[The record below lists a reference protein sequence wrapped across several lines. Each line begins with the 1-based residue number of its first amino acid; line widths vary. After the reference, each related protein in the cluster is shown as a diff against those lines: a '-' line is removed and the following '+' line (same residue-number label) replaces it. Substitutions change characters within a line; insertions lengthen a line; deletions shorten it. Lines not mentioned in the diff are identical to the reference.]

1 LRRSNYRGAQEQIK
15 AAFAGTICSTPFL
28 KPFLFEHGREAHSPE
43 FVEVEFSEV
52 GLPLYGV
59 LGSCARPGSY
69 INLQRSLQS
78 NAGRKDSSTI
88 HRHMLRLATS
98 QRVLGA

>member
-43 FVEVEFSEV
+43 FVEGEFRE
-52 GLPLYGV
+52 
-59 LGSCARPGSY
+59 
-69 INLQRSLQS
+69 
-78 NAGRKDSSTI
+78 
-88 HRHMLRLATS
+88 LRLVSVQNHSFA
-98 QRVLGA
+98 